1 MDAVIWTI
9 VTISITWIGK
19 LEIDRMLK
27 MLQSGQST
35 TMLNIPRYIVYA
47 VVAFACLLMLI
58 SHIICGI
65 KDVQK
70 YKEVMTDE

>member
-1 MDAVIWTI
+1 
-9 VTISITWIGK
+9 
-19 LEIDRMLK
+19 
-27 MLQSGQST
+27 
-35 TMLNIPRYIVYA
+35 MLNIPRYIVYA